1 MTNGSPIA
9 AGNVKLGG
17 GALFLMAGPCVIESD
32 EHVLKMARA
41 IKDIASRVGVPLI
54 FKASFDK
61 ANRTSILSYRGP
73 GLEKGLEALQH
84 VKEETGLP
92 ILTDIHEPW
101 QAAPAAKVCDVLQIP
116 AFLSRQTDL
125 LVAAGRAGAVVN
137 IKKGQFVSPQEITHA
152 IEKVRSTGN
161 ERIVL
166 TERGTSFGY
175 NNLVVDMRSLPLLRK
190 TGYPVVLDVTHSVQL
205 PGGAGNASGGQPEFI
220 ETLARAGVGAG
231 LDGIF
236 LEVHDNP
243 SAALSDGSNA
253 LALDRLEP
261 LLTRLLALD
270 RVVRRFPDW
279 RVTSDE

>member
-1 MTNGSPIA
+1 
-9 AGNVKLGG
+9 
-17 GALFLMAGPCVIESD
+17 
-32 EHVLKMARA
+32 MAREIQSVA
-41 IKDIASRVGVPLI
+41 KRANVPLI

-61 ANRTSILSYRGP
+61 ANRTSIHSYRGP
-73 GLEKGLEALQH
+73 GLEKGLEALRR

-92 ILTDIHEPW
+92 VLTDIHEAW

-125 LVAAGRAGAVVN
+125 LVAAGRTGAVVN
-137 IKKGQFVSPQEITHA
+137 IKKGQFVSPQEVSHA

-166 TERGTSFGY
+166 TERGTSFGF
-175 NNLVVDMRSLPLLRK
+175 NNLVVDMRSLPLLRAL
-190 TGYPVVLDVTHSVQL
+190 GYPVVLDVTHSVQL

-236 LEVHDNP
+236 MEVHDNP
-243 SAALSDGSNA
+243 QAALSDGSNA
-253 LALDRLEP
+253 LPLAQLEP

-270 RVVRRFPDW
+270 RVVRPW
-279 RVTSDE
+279 L

>member
-1 MTNGSPIA
+1 MERQPITVA
-9 AGNVKLGG
+9 NVPLRGGNSF
-17 GALFLMAGPCVIESD
+17 FLIAGPCVIESD
-32 EHVLKMARA
+32 EHVLRIARE
-41 IKDIASRVGVPLI
+41 IQTIAKRLNVPLI

-61 ANRTSILSYRGP
+61 ANRTSIHSYRGP
-73 GLEKGLEALQH
+73 GLEKGLEALRR

-92 ILTDIHEPW
+92 VLTDVHEPW

-125 LVAAGRAGAVVN
+125 LLAAGRTGAVVN
-137 IKKGQFVSPQEITHA
+137 IKKGQFVSPQEVSHA
-152 IEKVRSTGN
+152 IEKVRSTAN

-175 NNLVVDMRSLPLLRK
+175 NNLVVDMRSLPLLRAF
-190 TGYPVVLDVTHSVQL
+190 GYPVVLDVTHSVQL

-236 LEVHDNP
+236 MEVHDNP
-243 SAALSDGSNA
+243 QAALSDGSNA
-253 LALDRLEP
+253 LPLAQLEP

-270 RVVRRFPDW
+270 RVVRPW
-279 RVTSDE
+279 L